1 MPTLEELRRW
11 ARGEAVEGL
20 PAVKPRKEVERPKVD
35 ASALRSTKYKLNPD
49 ATDALLQFGAFRGQ
63 TISSLVT
70 SARGRKYINW
80 ILEQDFD
87 DTLKSVCRYHLEL
100 MKRA

>member
-11 ARGEAVEGL
+11 AQGENVDGL
-20 PAVKPRKEVERPKVD
+20 PDMKPRKEVERPKVD
-35 ASALRSTKYKLNPD
+35 STAAPNGRYRLNRD

-63 TISSLVT
+63 TVSSLVQ
-70 SARGRKYINW
+70 SARGRKYLNW
-80 ILEQDFD
+80 ILEKDFD

-100 MKRA
+100 NKHG